1 MAEKNRL
8 TVVKETPEYWRV
20 IFKNPP
26 VNLFDPWMFAEL
38 NVLMD
43 QMERSDDLRVVVFES
58 ANENFFINHHDVEHR
73 LQIPDQDGGRPF
85 FYEWSNWV
93 SRLANSRVISIAKV
107 RGRAWA
113 QGFEFILACDLV
125 YASKEKAQFSLVEVG
140 GGVIPGGGGIEWLS
154 RLVGRSRAIE
164 IVCSSE
170 CYGAEIG
177 EKYGFVTR
185 ALADSELDEF
195 VENMARR
202 MARFPRHALM
212 MGKRMVNARA
222 GVPSTAELFLS
233 QYILRSSDLWEDV
246 IKGHEAKVENGFN
259 VPGDFEF
266 NLPSKL

>member
-43 QMERSDDLRVVVFES
+43 QMERSDDLRVVLFES
-58 ANENFFINHHDVEHR
+58 ADENFFINHHDVEHR
-73 LQIPDQDGGRPF
+73 LQVPEQEGGRPF

-93 SRLANSRVISIAKV
+93 
-107 RGRAWA
+107 
-113 QGFEFILACDLV
+113 
-125 YASKEKAQFSLVEVG
+125 
-140 GGVIPGGGGIEWLS
+140 S

-185 ALADSELDEF
+185 ALADSELDASVHF
-195 VENMARR
+195 TQFGSLGRCY
-202 MARFPRHALM
+202 
-212 MGKRMVNARA
+212 
-222 GVPSTAELFLS
+222 
-233 QYILRSSDLWEDV
+233 QRSR
-246 IKGHEAKVENGFN
+246 G
-259 VPGDFEF
+259 
-266 NLPSKL
+266 

>member
-43 QMERSDDLRVVVFES
+43 QMERSDDLRVVVFDPPVNLFDPWMFAELNVLMDQMERSDDLRVVVFES
-58 ANENFFINHHDVEHR
+58 ADENFFINHHDVEHR
-73 LQIPDQDGGRPF
+73 LQVPEQEGGRPF

-93 SRLANSRVISIAKV
+93 
-107 RGRAWA
+107 
-113 QGFEFILACDLV
+113 
-125 YASKEKAQFSLVEVG
+125 
-140 GGVIPGGGGIEWLS
+140 S

-185 ALADSELDEF
+185 AELDASVHF
-195 VENMARR
+195 TQFGSLGRCY
-202 MARFPRHALM
+202 
-212 MGKRMVNARA
+212 
-222 GVPSTAELFLS
+222 
-233 QYILRSSDLWEDV
+233 QRSR
-246 IKGHEAKVENGFN
+246 G
-259 VPGDFEF
+259 
-266 NLPSKL
+266 